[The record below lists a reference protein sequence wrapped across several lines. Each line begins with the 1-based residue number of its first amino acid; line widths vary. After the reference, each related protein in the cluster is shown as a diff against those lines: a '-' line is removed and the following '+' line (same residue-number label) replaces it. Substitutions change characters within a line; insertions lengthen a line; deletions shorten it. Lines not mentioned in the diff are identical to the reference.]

1 MKLEFDSVEEVIEFV
16 NKFNL
21 NINSGSRFVTIDC
34 GDYKLMVSD
43 GRGDSYHNGNELV
56 NFYEAQQW
64 VDENCNANKLGG
76 YGDWVVPNRDELDLL
91 YENKEMFKGDDSFY
105 DNGYWSS
112 SETSATNAWSQ
123 TFSSGYQNSYYKTDS
138 DYVRAVRRVTP

>member
-21 NINSGSRFVTIDC
+21 NINSGSQFVTIDC

-105 DNGYWSS
+105 DTNYGSS
-112 SETSATNAWSQ
+112 SESSATNAWMQ
-123 TFSSGYQNSYYKTDS
+123 YFDFGGQYYINKTTS
-138 DYVRAVRRVTP
+138 NYVRAVRRVTP

>member
-21 NINSGSRFVTIDC
+21 NINSGSQFVTIDC

-76 YGDWVVPNRDELDLL
+76 YGDWVVPNRDELDIL

-105 DNGYWSS
+105 ANRYWSS
-112 SETSATNAWSQ
+112 SQTSASDAWRQ
-123 TFSSGYQNSYYKTDS
+123 GFYSGYQYVYYKTTNG
-138 DYVRAVRRVTP
+138 YVRAVRRVTP

>member
-16 NKFNL
+16 NKLNL
-21 NINSGSRFVTIDC
+21 NINSGSQFVTIDC

-105 DNGYWSS
+105 DFYYWSS
-112 SETSATNAWSQ
+112 SEYSATDAWRQSFYNGSQ
-123 TFSSGYQNSYYKTDS
+123 ASSNKTNYY
-138 DYVRAVRRVTP
+138 YVRAVRRVTP